1 MYNSNEFKKGT
12 QIGSLD
18 LTVGGISPAFT
29 VRLDPNYSGDDVE
42 AGTVMMWFDGGASDA
57 NGVPLVTPV
66 TAAANLPVG
75 ARLFSTKS
83 GVTKPGEIMQVSSQ
97 GCVQVLTAG
106 AAINRGAEVSWLS
119 LASPGKVTLKTSTFA
134 RLGIAIDKASADGDV
149 IRVLI
154 NPVKA

>member
-1 MYNSNEFKKGT
+1 MYNSNQFKKGT

-18 LTVGGISPAFT
+18 LTVGGISTAFT

-66 TAAANLPVG
+66 TANADVPIG
-75 ARLFSTKS
+75 ASIFSVKS

-97 GCVQVLTAG
+97 GCIQVFKASAAMSRGTLVGLSTSQSVKPVTTG
-106 AAINRGAEVSWLS
+106 AQ
-119 LASPGKVTLKTSTFA
+119 
-134 RLGIAIDKASADGDV
+134 LGIAIDRAGAADDI

-154 NPVKA
+154 SPAKA